1 MFFLIFIFLFIGCSD
16 KSQTEHPLARVGSF
30 VLSESDIDKEMTEEK
45 VFEFVENWVT
55 NKVLMEKAKKAGFF
69 EDKKLKN
76 ERDLFYNK
84 LVISSFVNN
93 ALIKGVDISREEVL
107 AYYNSSKS
115 SFNRKQEEVFV
126 HHFFNKEIEQLRSI
140 KRQIL
145 KGESKTS
152 TSKIKDDYNVESVF
166 IKRGFSIKEIDNALF
181 ENEKT
186 GIVGPIRTDLGFHL
200 FDIIKRYKKDSELG
214 LESSYDEIYQRL
226 LKTKKSSQKK
236 TFVDSLKK
244 NTNIFINSKYKK
256 K

>member
-93 ALIKGVDISREEVL
+93 ALIKSVDISREEVL

-181 ENEKT
+181 KSKKT
-186 GIVGPIRTDLGFHL
+186 GVIGPIRTELGFHL
-200 FDIIKRYKKDSELG
+200 FDIIKRYNKGSEVG

-226 LKTKKSSQKK
+226 LKKKKSNKRKS
-236 TFVDSLKK
+236 FVDSLKR
-244 NTNIFINSKYKK
+244 NTNIFINSKYRKI
-256 K
+256 

>member
-181 ENEKT
+181 KSKKT
-186 GIVGPIRTDLGFHL
+186 GVIGPIRTELGFHL
-200 FDIIKRYKKDSELG
+200 FDIIKRYNKGSEVG

-226 LKTKKSSQKK
+226 LKKKKSNKRKS
-236 TFVDSLKK
+236 FVDSLKR
-244 NTNIFINSKYKK
+244 NTNIFINSKYRKI
-256 K
+256 